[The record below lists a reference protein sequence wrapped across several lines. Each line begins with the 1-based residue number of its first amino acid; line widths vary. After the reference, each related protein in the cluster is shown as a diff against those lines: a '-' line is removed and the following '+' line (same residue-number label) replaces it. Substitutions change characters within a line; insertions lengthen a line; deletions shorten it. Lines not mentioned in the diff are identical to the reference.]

1 MAKRQAKTKRS
12 EIVGAFSARLR
23 ELRRSRGM
31 TQADLASASR
41 ATAAYVWRLEAG
53 DVSSGLDV
61 LGRLAKA
68 LGTTASDLLATAE
81 PPDATAVM
89 RDQSKRLF
97 EPLMDV
103 ADGETFLML
112 NPLLSR
118 LLEAERR
125 R

>member
-1 MAKRQAKTKRS
+1 MAKRAKTKRS

-31 TQADLASASR
+31 TQADLATASK

-53 DVSSGLDV
+53 DVSPGLEV
-61 LGRLAKA
+61 LARLAQA
-68 LGTTASDLLATAE
+68 LGTTPADLLPTVE
-81 PPDATAVM
+81 PPDTTSAM
-89 RDQSKRLF
+89 REQSRKLF
-97 EPLMDV
+97 ESLLGV